1 MRNGI
6 VMTALVLLTAP
17 AFAGRGGSVQGIES
31 AIASGSPESIIGE
44 IERAEKL
51 VCMSC
56 VRPVLAL
63 VDHSDPRVRDVAGW
77 WLSKRGVR
85 DEVIANM
92 TARLQAQDP
101 IAARN
106 AADVLGGMREGSAV
120 PVLGAYLAKP
130 LDEESAIAVTKA
142 LGKIGSPAGLGYL
155 KTGTQSSIANI
166 RAASLKAMRLLRSP
180 MGA

>member
-6 VMTALVLLTAP
+6 VMTALVLLAAP
-17 AFAGRGGSVQGIES
+17 AFAGRGGSVQGIEA
-31 AIASGSPESIIGE
+31 AIASGSPDSIIGE

-130 LDEESAIAVTKA
+130 LDEESAVAVAKA
-142 LGKIGSPAGLGYL
+142 LGKIGAPAG
-155 KTGTQSSIANI
+155 
-166 RAASLKAMRLLRSP
+166 
-180 MGA
+180 